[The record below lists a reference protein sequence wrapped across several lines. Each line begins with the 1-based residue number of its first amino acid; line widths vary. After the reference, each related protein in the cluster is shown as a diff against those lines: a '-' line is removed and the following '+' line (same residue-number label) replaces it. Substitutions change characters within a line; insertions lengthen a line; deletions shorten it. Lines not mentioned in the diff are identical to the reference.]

1 MLTLFAWPAAKV
13 GPRDLAVGVAGPPA
27 LEQQLA
33 KAGDRFDVHRYA
45 DEAAAR
51 EAIKDREIYG
61 AFVATPRARRS

>member
-1 MLTLFAWPAAKV
+1 MACRQGRPA
-13 GPRDLAVGVAGPPA
+13 RSDVGVAGPAA

-51 EAIKDREIYG
+51 EAIEDREIYG
-61 AFVATPRARRS
+61 AFVATPAARRC